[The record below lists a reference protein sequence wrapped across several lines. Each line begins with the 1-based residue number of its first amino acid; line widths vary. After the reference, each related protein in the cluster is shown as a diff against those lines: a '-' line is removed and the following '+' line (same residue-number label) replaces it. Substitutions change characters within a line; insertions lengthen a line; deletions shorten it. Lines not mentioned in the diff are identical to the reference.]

1 MLTRVLNLFGFNSV
15 FVVLFKSP
23 VLCSLF
29 YILFILTCGSIY
41 LCSLFYILFILT
53 CGSIYLCSL
62 FYLLFILMWSNTE
75 YLNLFCLTQYN
86 IELILFCI
94 VVLKQSNNNC
104 FISFNM
110 LFLFNNLTEYLIPAP
125 V

>member
-1 MLTRVLNLFGFNSV
+1 
-15 FVVLFKSP
+15 
-23 VLCSLF
+23 
-29 YILFILTCGSIY
+29 
-41 LCSLFYILFILT
+41 
-53 CGSIYLCSL
+53 
-62 FYLLFILMWSNTE
+62 MWSNTE

-110 LFLFNNLTEYLIPAP
+110 FFLFNNLTEYLIPAP
-125 V
+125 VWCVDIMRSIFIK